1 MSFESIDRLDGKVA
15 VITGGAGAIGL
26 ATAKRLAARGC
37 RIVSLD
43 RNATPEGRAEVQAKL
58 AALPAVASGAH
69 LGLVADI
76 TDSASLK
83 AAAEAVQTQA
93 GRCDILVNSA
103 GFTKA
108 VPAADMEGLTDELF
122 DAILAANL
130 RGVFATIRAFAPLL
144 KASGDALVVTVS
156 SIAGFTGNGSNL
168 AYVAAKAGVDIITE
182 ALAKALA
189 PDVRLLCVSPGVVAS
204 GFVPGRGAD
213 FNDKAG
219 ASTPLKRVGLPD
231 DTAAAIEACATS
243 LRFATGT
250 RFVIDG
256 GRSL

>member
-1 MSFESIDRLDGKVA
+1 MTFETLDRLDGKVA

-43 RNATPEGRAEVQAKL
+43 RNATPEGRADVAAKL
-58 AALPAVASGAH
+58 AALPVGSAGAH

-83 AAAEAVQTQA
+83 AAAAAVQAQA

-103 GFTKA
+103 GFTRA
-108 VPAADMEGLTDELF
+108 IAAADLDGLTDELF
-122 DAILAANL
+122 DAILTANL
-130 RGVFATIRAFAPLL
+130 RGVFATIRAFMPLL
-144 KASGDALVVTVS
+144 QASGDGLVVTVS

-168 AYVAAKAGVDIITE
+168 AYVAAKAGVDILTE
-182 ALAKALA
+182 ALAKAFA
-189 PDVRLLCVSPGVVAS
+189 PQVRLLCVSPGVVAS

-219 ASTPLKRVGLPD
+219 AATPLKRVGLPD
-231 DTAAAIEACATS
+231 DTAAAIEACATT